1 MPTFT
6 RPAESVEA
14 YCLSDP
20 SAPDWVRNYGANL
33 PVDCPSDWWV
43 SKGHD
48 GLTFCE
54 HYALLR
60 KKYPVE
66 GKAE

>member
-14 YCLSDP
+14 YCLSDEQ
-20 SAPDWVRNYGANL
+20 APDWVKEYREKHIFAVPG
-33 PVDCPSDWWV
+33 SHWV

-60 KKYPVE
+60 KKYPVGE
-66 GKAE
+66 

>member
-1 MPTFT
+1 MATFT

-14 YCLSDP
+14 YCLTDP
-20 SAPDWVRNYGANL
+20 NAPDWVQEYRKNHIFAVPGTH
-33 PVDCPSDWWV
+33 WV
-43 SKGHD
+43 SKGAD

>member
-14 YCLSDP
+14 YCLSDE
-20 SAPDWVRNYGANL
+20 SAPDWVQEYRKNHVCAVPGHF
-33 PVDCPSDWWV
+33 WV

-60 KKYPVE
+60 KKYPME
-66 GKAE
+66 GEP